1 MLVLILASSAQLCT
15 ELEGSTT
22 LSIPRFNNRMDGGKM
37 AGGIQA
43 NGAIV

>member
-1 MLVLILASSAQLCT
+1 MLVLILASSTQPCIA
-15 ELEGSTT
+15 LEGSTT